1 MEIELNK
8 IKVLAFDCDGTLMNT
23 VPDYLYAMNLAMEH
37 YSLPLIKEKEA
48 YSFLGNGTDHFL
60 TCAMR
65 GQKMDQFK
73 EIKEYYLSKYS
84 NHFFVNTIIYP
95 YIEEFLFK
103 AKKKGYKLAVC
114 SNKPE
119 FVLKKLIKAAFPSI
133 DFDFV
138 GGQVGPI
145 RKPNPLLLNQVAD
158 TLKCSKNEIAYF
170 GDTEVDAE
178 FAKNAFVN
186 NLFIV
191 TYGFRDKKY
200 LMEVTNPIEFF
211 DDVPSIEKYFKL

>member
-37 YSLPLIKEKEA
+37 YSLPIIKEKEA
-48 YSFLGNGTDHFL
+48 YSFLGNGTDYFL

-158 TLKCSKNEIAYF
+158 TLKCSKMKLHTSVIQ
-170 GDTEVDAE
+170 
-178 FAKNAFVN
+178 KLML
-186 NLFIV
+186 NLQKMLSLT
-191 TYGFRDKKY
+191 TY
-200 LMEVTNPIEFF
+200 L
-211 DDVPSIEKYFKL
+211 

>member
-1 MEIELNK
+1 MEIELDK

-37 YSLPLIKEKEA
+37 YSLPIIKEKEA
-48 YSFLGNGTDHFL
+48 YSFLGNGTDYFL

-103 AKKKGYKLAVC
+103 AKKKDI
-114 SNKPE
+114 NWP
-119 FVLKKLIKAAFPSI
+119 FVLI
-133 DFDFV
+133 
-138 GGQVGPI
+138 
-145 RKPNPLLLNQVAD
+145 NLN
-158 TLKCSKNEIAYF
+158 LY
-170 GDTEVDAE
+170 
-178 FAKNAFVN
+178 
-186 NLFIV
+186 
-191 TYGFRDKKY
+191 
-200 LMEVTNPIEFF
+200 
-211 DDVPSIEKYFKL
+211 